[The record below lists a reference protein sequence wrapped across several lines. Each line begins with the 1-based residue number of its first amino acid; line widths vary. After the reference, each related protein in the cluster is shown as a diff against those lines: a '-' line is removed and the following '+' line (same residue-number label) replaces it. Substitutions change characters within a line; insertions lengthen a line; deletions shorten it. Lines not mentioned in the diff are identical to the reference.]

1 MEVERCREY
10 SRNIKYDWV
19 LPVGNKGNEMQRAV
33 ILGRKTGVKQKRLR
47 YQVMEM
53 EFCSTVTFASEQ
65 GEVIVSRYTKGRKDS
80 YQTSQCKCLAVR
92 LMLQLSQVHLTPWL
106 FSRCQKTRDILDIR
120 QTIFIIM
127 QVGDV
132 CTQQWSLSSVMPQG
146 TKETRRESYQT
157 GVPVNSLLSY

>member
-53 EFCSTVTFASEQ
+53 EFCSTVTFASE
-65 GEVIVSRYTKGRKDS
+65 
-80 YQTSQCKCLAVR
+80 
-92 LMLQLSQVHLTPWL
+92 
-106 FSRCQKTRDILDIR
+106 
-120 QTIFIIM
+120 
-127 QVGDV
+127 
-132 CTQQWSLSSVMPQG
+132 
-146 TKETRRESYQT
+146 
-157 GVPVNSLLSY
+157 